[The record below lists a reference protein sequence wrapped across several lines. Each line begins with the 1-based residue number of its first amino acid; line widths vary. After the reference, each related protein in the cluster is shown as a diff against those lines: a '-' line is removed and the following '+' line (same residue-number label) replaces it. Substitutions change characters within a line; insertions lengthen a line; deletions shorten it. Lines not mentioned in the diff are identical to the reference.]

1 MRRGVSQVASAHV
14 DRRGRI
20 LVALIVAVGASA
32 VLVRVAPAFAADPAP
47 DPPPTETAPTPD
59 PAPVPEP
66 APSEPQP
73 SSPAPAPAPI
83 ASPPASSSPTTSGTQ
98 TSGSAVS
105 SSAKPDRRPA
115 KRKQRKAA
123 QGSRS
128 EALPAGWRW
137 QRARNEAFT
146 TAPTVPAGAPEAVA
160 VRATLSSGSSSAPFL
175 PAALAAALAT
185 ILLAATP
192 TFALNASRVLRPV
205 EERRF
210 ELATIGLCILVGIA
224 VAKGLPA

>member
-20 LVALIVAVGASA
+20 LVVLIVAFGASA
-32 VLVRVAPAFAADPAP
+32 FLVRVAPAFAADPAP

-59 PAPVPEP
+59 PAPLPEP
-66 APSEPQP
+66 APSEPQA
-73 SSPAPAPAPI
+73 SSPAPAPTPSS
-83 ASPPASSSPTTSGTQ
+83 SPPASSSPSTSSTQ
-98 TSGSAVS
+98 TSGPVASNT
-105 SSAKPDRRPA
+105 AKGDSRPA
-115 KRKQRKAA
+115 KRKQRKVVHRPA
-123 QGSRS
+123 S
-128 EALPAGWRW
+128 EALSAGWRW
-137 QRARNEAFT
+137 QRARNEAFG
-146 TAPTVPAGAPEAVA
+146 TAPTVPAGASEAVA

-185 ILLAATP
+185 LLLAATP